1 MRFFFIYLCIGMVIL
16 VSSGFIYQTY
26 SQYIDSSTFI
36 KTGEMIDVGGY
47 SLYTEDSGMGRV
59 NVIFDSG
66 MGDDLSVWKK
76 VSDEVSK
83 FARVITYDRAGLGWS
98 DESPKER
105 TSEEIVREL
114 HSMLEKKK
122 LIGPIILVG
131 HSFGGVN
138 MQQFALKY
146 PDEIAGL
153 VLIDSAH
160 ESQIDNM
167 PKPSFIKKYLF
178 KFGMWA
184 APVGL
189 PRLYLSNSNPEE
201 KAKKSTTKHQYTSLD
216 EANSFQQSLNELQA
230 LKPNFGNLPLIVI
243 ARNKQSSEVSASDK
257 RNYVW
262 AGLQENITTRSSNS
276 TIIFTGERQ
285 HSIHKSQPD
294 IVVTAI
300 HRLIDNLY

>member
-1 MRFFFIYLCIGMVIL
+1 MRFFFKYLCIGMIVL
-16 VSSGFIYQTY
+16 VSSGFVYQTY
-26 SQYIDSSTFI
+26 SQYIDSSTFT

-47 SLYTEDSGMGRV
+47 SLYTEDSGIGRV

-243 ARNKQSSEVSASDK
+243 ARNKQSSEVSASDT

>member
-1 MRFFFIYLCIGMVIL
+1 MIVL
-16 VSSGFIYQTY
+16 VSSGFVYQTY
-26 SQYIDSSTFI
+26 SQYIDSSTFT

-47 SLYTEDSGMGRV
+47 SLYTEDSGIGRV

-243 ARNKQSSEVSASDK
+243 ARNKQSSEVSASDT

>member
-1 MRFFFIYLCIGMVIL
+1 MRFFFKYLCIGMIIL
-16 VSSGFIYQTY
+16 VSSGFVYQTY

-138 MQQFALKY
+138 MQQFALK
-146 PDEIAGL
+146 
-153 VLIDSAH
+153 
-160 ESQIDNM
+160 
-167 PKPSFIKKYLF
+167 
-178 KFGMWA
+178 
-184 APVGL
+184 
-189 PRLYLSNSNPEE
+189 
-201 KAKKSTTKHQYTSLD
+201 
-216 EANSFQQSLNELQA
+216 
-230 LKPNFGNLPLIVI
+230 
-243 ARNKQSSEVSASDK
+243 
-257 RNYVW
+257 
-262 AGLQENITTRSSNS
+262 
-276 TIIFTGERQ
+276 
-285 HSIHKSQPD
+285 
-294 IVVTAI
+294 
-300 HRLIDNLY
+300 

>member
-1 MRFFFIYLCIGMVIL
+1 MKFFFKYFCIVIIILISTGL
-16 VSSGFIYQTY
+16 VYQTS
-26 SQYIDSSTFI
+26 SQYIDNSAFI
-36 KTGEMIDVGGY
+36 KTGKMIEVGGY
-47 SLYTEDSGMGRV
+47 SLYTEESGTGRV

-105 TSEEIVREL
+105 TSEEIVHEL
-114 HSMLEKKK
+114 HSMLDKKK
-122 LIGPIILVG
+122 FTGPIILVG

-138 MQQFALKY
+138 MQQYALKY
-146 PDEIAGL
+146 PDDIAGL

-160 ESQIDNM
+160 ESQIDEM
-167 PKPSFIKKYLF
+167 PEPSFIQKYLF

-216 EANSFQQSLNELQA
+216 EAQSFHQSLNQLQA
-230 LKPNFGNLPLIVI
+230 LKPNFGNLPLVVI
-243 ARNKQSSEVSASDK
+243 ARNKPSSEQPASDT

-262 AGLQENITTRSSNS
+262 AELQENIATRSSNS
-276 TIIFTGERQ
+276 TIIFTRERQ

-300 HRLIDNLY
+300 RSLVDNLY